1 MSEAA
6 AIVEQLDTSSC
17 VAVENGDS
25 CDPTPSKRRRYSSPP
40 AEQKACSKSP
50 LSPPPPP
57 QYCDKNAKARELDAA
72 SVLCEINTGRSILN
86 GAVVDVS
93 NTLKR
98 KLQEFVADAQHAAA
112 DDDTTNININV
123 ASSPSYPRFPK
134 FFLSPGGIDDEVDID
149 MPYFPSPINL
159 PIRTGPRPANHA
171 SGMHVSSLPVVRFAE
186 QVEQDRPEQRAA
198 LAPRSR
204 LSISLSPRLSQ
215 RCQEEHAF
223 VPIQLEDELVDEEEC
238 DQTQD
243 EEVIQILL

>member
-6 AIVEQLDTSSC
+6 PIVEQVDTSSC

-40 AEQKACSKSP
+40 ADQKACSESP

-57 QYCDKNAKARELDAA
+57 QYCDKNAKACELDVA

-86 GAVVDVS
+86 GAVMDVS

-98 KLQEFVADAQHAAA
+98 KLQEFVTDAQHAAA

-123 ASSPSYPRFPK
+123 ATPSYPRFPK

-149 MPYFPSPINL
+149 MPSFPSPINL

-171 SGMHVSSLPVVRFAE
+171 SRMHVSSLPVVRFTE

-204 LSISLSPRLSQ
+204 LSISLSPRLWQ
-215 RCQEEHAF
+215 RCQEEHTF
-223 VPIQLEDELVDEEEC
+223 VPIQLEDELVDEEES